1 MDGLIDLITSGRLFR
16 QITEYAWTRR
26 GTGDREHLEFQDP
39 SIFENAEDGSSPL
52 GGSIEEPRVT
62 EGVGSASGIADANE
76 SPRMDCLSPAQ
87 EATDYIHPS
96 NRPAH
101 IQALAY
107 ATAADKLPLTA
118 KYSELF
124 TFVGKDNEVGT
135 GVSLTEVMVW
145 QFNAVFQSEQKTA
158 DYISRINA
166 IAGRRAIIEKDI
178 AEINSQLEDLPEGY
192 ETFPALLQG
201 VIQDR
206 QELETLT
213 QAKDELDLEI
223 QGLERAIAQVR
234 EDIQYVQK
242 QLFSDWKET
251 LAEGG
256 LLEPYVA
263 QDETEA
269 RDSQVADDLGVELQ
283 PQPSP
288 TPSQVERYAIEDARE
303 AALNEI
309 TQKTIQLQDTQ
320 QRFDSLPELYRK
332 EHDLYIAAVQ
342 EGTVTISKSD
352 FDRAMLLDSREATK
366 LLIQAEE
373 ELEQACKHAREL
385 GLTLSSYDQESCFVD
400 YPDDGYRESLENLWI
415 AHVDRDRIERWMASE
430 DEKPEEIE
438 CDEWD
443 SKTVEIWD
451 SVSAIADTPKDRKR
465 IDHWR
470 SICEGLD
477 VEMTD
482 QADLDCE
489 MTDF

>member
-16 QITEYAWTRR
+16 QITAYAWIRR
-26 GTGDREHLEFQDP
+26 GTDDRQHIEIRNP
-39 SIFENAEDGSSPL
+39 SILENAEDCSSPL
-52 GGSIEEPRVT
+52 VGSIEEPTVT
-62 EGVGSASGIADANE
+62 EDVGSGFGIADANE
-76 SPRMDCLSPAQ
+76 PPRMDGSSAAQ
-87 EATDYIHPS
+87 ETADHFHPS
-96 NRPAH
+96 NPPAH
-101 IQALAY
+101 IQAVAY
-107 ATAADKLPLTA
+107 ATAADNLPLTA

-158 DYISRINA
+158 DYISRINT
-166 IAGRRAIIEKDI
+166 IAGRRADIEKDI

-206 QELETLT
+206 QELEALT

-223 QGLERAIAQVR
+223 QGLEGAIAQVQ

-242 QLFSDWKET
+242 QLFLDWKET

-269 RDSQVADDLGVELQ
+269 RESQIAEDLREELQ

-303 AALNEI
+303 AALNAI
-309 TQKTIQLQDTQ
+309 TQKTIHLQDAQ
-320 QRFDSLPELYRK
+320 QRFDNLPELYHK
-332 EHDLYIAAVQ
+332 EHDLYIAAHQ
-342 EGTVTISKSD
+342 EGTVTISKSE
-352 FDRAMLLDSREATK
+352 FDRTMLLDSREATK

-373 ELEQACKHAREL
+373 ELEQAREYAREL

-400 YPDDGYRESLENLWI
+400 YPDDGYRESLENQWI
-415 AHVDRDRIERWMASE
+415 AHVDRGQIERWMALE

-451 SVSAIADTPKDRKR
+451 SVSAIADTPKGRKR
-465 IDHWR
+465 IARWR
-470 SICEGLD
+470 SMCENLD

-482 QADLDCE
+482 QANIDCE